1 MLTTNGAAVNPRCP
15 RCSPLADYAGACSGV
30 LEAMI
35 DAARKRTFPD
45 PLTLEAAR
53 RHLASLRRA
62 AGVKVHY
69 GRRR

>member
-1 MLTTNGAAVNPRCP
+1 LAGPAVVTTECP
-15 RCSPLADYAGACSGV
+15 RCLPLADYAGACSGAM
-30 LEAMI
+30 EAMI

-62 AGVKVHY
+62 AGVKVKA
-69 GRRR
+69 RD